1 MKLQIKNK
9 SGESAGEIDVR
20 PDVFAVPEKMSL
32 VHQVATAHLANKRQG
47 TAKTKTRSEVSG
59 GGAKPRPQKHTG
71 GSRQGSIR
79 SPLWVGGGRAFGPT
93 PRSYRQSTPKKMRR
107 IAILSALS
115 SKYRDGNL
123 VILNDLDI
131 DSGKTKEMASVLGSL
146 NITKSV
152 LVVTD
157 VPNENVINASR
168 NLNKVKTLPAHVINT
183 LDLVNKSTVVMTVEA
198 VRKIEDLW
206 GGVYKKDTLEATA
219 KSETTA
225 KPKAAAKPKA
235 TAKPKPV
242 EQIGLSSRNL
252 NLLLSAGLKTV
263 DDVMGKSKKDLLEIK
278 GFGEKSYVEL
288 CDKLKDSGIKSPEN
302 IFETE
307 G

>member
-1 MKLQIKNK
+1 MRKN
-9 SGESAGEIDVR
+9 
-20 PDVFAVPEKMSL
+20 
-32 VHQVATAHLANKRQG
+32 
-47 TAKTKTRSEVSG
+47 
-59 GGAKPRPQKHTG
+59 
-71 GSRQGSIR
+71 
-79 SPLWVGGGRAFGPT
+79 
-93 PRSYRQSTPKKMRR
+93 
-107 IAILSALS
+107 
-115 SKYRDGNL
+115 
-123 VILNDLDI
+123 LNDLDI

-225 KPKAAAKPKA
+225 KPKAAAKPK
-235 TAKPKPV
+235 PV

>member
-1 MKLQIKNK
+1 MKLEIKNK
-9 SGESAGEIDVR
+9 LGESAGEIDVR

-32 VHQVATAHLANKRQG
+32 VHQVTTAHLANKRQG
-47 TAKTKTRSEVSG
+47 TAKTKTRAEVSG

-123 VILNDLDI
+123 VVLNDLDI
-131 DSGKTKEMASVLGSL
+131 SSGKTKEMASVLDSL

-157 VPNENVINASR
+157 VPNENVITASR

-183 LDLVNKSTVVMTVEA
+183 LDLVNKSTVVMTVDA

-206 GGVYKKDTLEATA
+206 GGVYTKDVEE
-219 KSETTA
+219 STA
-225 KPKAAAKPKA
+225 KPKAAAKPKVA
-235 TAKPKPV
+235 AKPKLL
-242 EQIGLSSRNL
+242 EEIGLSSRNL
-252 NLLLSAGLKTV
+252 NVLLNSGLTTL
-263 DDVMGKSKKDLLEIK
+263 DDLMNKSKKDLLEIK
-278 GFGEKSYVEL
+278 GFGEKSYLEL
-288 CDKLKDSGIKSPEN
+288 CDKLKDVGIKDPEN
-302 IFETE
+302 IFENE